1 MESDV
6 MPEKPHTP
14 GTAGTKLAEGAFS
27 AWPLPPG
34 PRAAAV
40 ARAVVR
46 SVLDELDLPS
56 EIVSDAQT
64 IISELATNAVVHGD
78 RESAEVWAYLSRHPS
93 PRLNLKVFDAAPWRG
108 AAPPTRRPPSHRP
121 RRSPVSRPL
130 TPTGAAASM
139 LVNALTGEAGGCWGI
154 HPTRRRLGPDPVP
167 GKAVYF
173 TVPLPKSSAAAL
185 PPPAPG
191 PLPERLRELAGA
203 RGLRSLVSLGE
214 ATVVHFGAG
223 LWVWVKDRALLCEL
237 PGRGLVRYPPS
248 DAVEVVE
255 QMVRLCEESTADGA
269 APLVPSWDMC

>member
-1 MESDV
+1 ML
-6 MPEKPHTP
+6 EKPQMAR
-14 GTAGTKLAEGAFS
+14 TAGSKLAEGAFS

-46 SVLDELDLPS
+46 SVFGELDLPS

-78 RESAEVWAYLSRHPS
+78 PESAEVWAYLSHHPS

-108 AAPPTRRPPSHRP
+108 SGAADPAGIA
-121 RRSPVSRPL
+121 
-130 TPTGAAASM
+130 TPTALITGEPASDAYGGRGLM

-173 TVPLPKSSAAAL
+173 TVPLPELSAAA
-185 PPPAPG
+185 PPVPG
-191 PLPERLRELAGA
+191 PLPERLRELAEA

-214 ATVVHFGAG
+214 ATVVHFGVG

-237 PGRGLVRYPPS
+237 PGRGLVRYPLS

-255 QMVRLCEESTADGA
+255 QMVRLCEEGTADGA
-269 APLVPSWDMC
+269 APRVPSWDLC

>member
-1 MESDV
+1 

-108 AAPPTRRPPSHRP
+108 SGAADPAAT
-121 RRSPVSRPL
+121 V
-130 TPTGAAASM
+130 TPTAPITGEQASDAYRGRGLM